1 MSLLSIILIIWFVPG
16 FLHGLWAAIYGE
28 MILDEGFMS
37 RVGAFLLGLILGP
50 VGVVMAIIHEMDH
63 RV

>member
-1 MSLLSIILIIWFVPG
+1 MSLFSLILIIWFGIG
-16 FLHGLWAAIYGE
+16 FLNGLWSAIYGE

-37 RVGAFLLGLILGP
+37 RVGAFLLGLVLGP
-50 VGVVMAIIHEMDH
+50 IGVVMAILHEMNH